1 MSVYPKANLEDYR
14 GAIDDFSKAIE
25 LNPNDGGAYYNRGL
39 AKEALE
45 DYRGAIHD
53 IKKGNRKIRF
63 IFASKLTK
71 YSKILYLKR
80 RNEHKYYKSFIKCL
94 IN

>member
-1 MSVYPKANLEDYR
+1 MKSILIAIALLVSGLAFGQTADEYFNRGFDKSNLEDYR

-53 IKKGNRKIRF
+53 IKKGNRKM
-63 IFASKLTK
+63 
-71 YSKILYLKR
+71 R
-80 RNEHKYYKSFIKCL
+80 RSNRKHK
-94 IN
+94 